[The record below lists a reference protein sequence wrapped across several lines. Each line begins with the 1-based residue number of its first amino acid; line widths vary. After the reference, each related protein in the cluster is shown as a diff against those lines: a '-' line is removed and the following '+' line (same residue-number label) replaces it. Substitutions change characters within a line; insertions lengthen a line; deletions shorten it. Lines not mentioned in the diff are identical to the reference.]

1 MAKTSLMKITLLAA
15 MVAFMSVAM
24 IGIASGQ
31 SESGQSGGEQSGE
44 HGSGGEGS
52 GGEGGSEGAEGSE
65 SGAGGEEG
73 GTMLALDE
81 TFDTVRKGAHLVM
94 GYDAE
99 ANAFTGTVTNT
110 TDATLELVRVEIHLS
125 SGTELGPTT
134 PMDLA
139 AGASMDVRLDAPKGE
154 QFDGW
159 VPHAEVGPMSQS
171 GGGEGGEGSG
181 GEGSGSEHGSGGEG
195 SSGG

>member
-15 MVAFMSVAM
+15 LVAFMSVAM

-31 SESGQSGGEQSGE
+31 SESQSESGQSGE
-44 HGSGGEGS
+44 HGSGGEGA
-52 GGEGGSEGAEGSE
+52 GGEGGGEGAEGSE

-94 GYDAE
+94 SYDAE

-110 TDATLELVRVEIHLS
+110 TGATLELVRVEIHLS

-139 AGASMDVRLDAPKGE
+139 AGASMDVRLDPPQGE

-171 GGGEGGEGSG
+171 GGGEGSGS
-181 GEGSGSEHGSGGEG
+181 EGSGSEHGSGGEG

>member
-15 MVAFMSVAM
+15 LVAFMSVAM

-31 SESGQSGGEQSGE
+31 SESGQSGGE
-44 HGSGGEGS
+44 HGSGGEGA
-52 GGEGGSEGAEGSE
+52 GGEGGGEGAEGSE

-94 GYDAE
+94 SYDAE

-139 AGASMDVRLDAPKGE
+139 AGASMDVRLDPPQGE

-171 GGGEGGEGSG
+171 GGGEGSG

>member
-31 SESGQSGGEQSGE
+31 SESGQS
-44 HGSGGEGS
+44 
-52 GGEGGSEGAEGSE
+52 E
-65 SGAGGEEG
+65 SGQSGGEEG

-94 GYDAE
+94 SYDAE

-139 AGASMDVRLDAPKGE
+139 AGASMDVRLDPPKGE

-181 GEGSGSEHGSGGEG
+181 GEGAGGEGSGSEHGSGGEG

>member
-31 SESGQSGGEQSGE
+31 SESGQS
-44 HGSGGEGS
+44 
-52 GGEGGSEGAEGSE
+52 E

-94 GYDAE
+94 SYDAK

-139 AGASMDVRLDAPKGE
+139 AGASMDVRLDPPKGE

-171 GGGEGGEGSG
+171 GGGEGSG

>member
-1 MAKTSLMKITLLAA
+1 MAKTSLTKITLLAA

-31 SESGQSGGEQSGE
+31 SESGQSGGE
-44 HGSGGEGS
+44 
-52 GGEGGSEGAEGSE
+52 
-65 SGAGGEEG
+65 EG

-94 GYDAE
+94 SYDAK

-134 PMDLA
+134 PKDLA
-139 AGASMDVRLDAPKGE
+139 AGASMDVRLDPPKGE

-171 GGGEGGEGSG
+171 GGEGGEGSG
-181 GEGSGSEHGSGGEG
+181 GEGEGEHGSGGEG